1 MKELPKK
8 PFSISERRAESCNFV
23 LERDNSQRGESKEEP
38 LKLRDLVSLK
48 LLQMVRKKHKKKNA
62 NESPDPF
69 NPIVSPSKTKQAMS
83 YNNILPKRAYLLESP
98 EEDQKTSE

>member
-1 MKELPKK
+1 
-8 PFSISERRAESCNFV
+8 
-23 LERDNSQRGESKEEP
+23 
-38 LKLRDLVSLK
+38 
-48 LLQMVRKKHKKKNA
+48 MVRKKHKKKNA

-98 EEDQKTSE
+98 EEDQKTSEWLCIFISEFIISVYFQVIL

>member
-1 MKELPKK
+1 
-8 PFSISERRAESCNFV
+8 
-23 LERDNSQRGESKEEP
+23 
-38 LKLRDLVSLK
+38 
-48 LLQMVRKKHKKKNA
+48 MVRKKHKKKNA

-98 EEDQKTSE
+98 EEDQKTSEWLCIFISEFIISVYFQAIL